1 VSDLLLPYNLCDF
14 VNCVA
19 FFILCLYVFAIDIL
33 RESVHILERGLE
45 LLDHITR
52 RDAGTHN
59 LVDGFTLCPSM
70 DFDLQRIVDLY
81 YVILRAIITKDY
93 IILVIICSA
102 PVLLYI

>member
-1 VSDLLLPYNLCDF
+1 MSLLSISYGKVYIFWSGAGSCSIISL
-14 VNCVA
+14 A
-19 FFILCLYVFAIDIL
+19 
-33 RESVHILERGLE
+33 
-45 LLDHITR
+45 
-52 RDAGTHN
+52 DAGTHN
-59 LVDGFTLCPSM
+59 LVDGFTLCSSM